1 MALGDRQRGCRGVLA
16 AGRLWD
22 RAEAEALLGKDH
34 GGILHRD
41 RWRAYEAC
49 CKVPSQLCQA
59 HLRREFQALAEP
71 PRPSRALAIVRRPAY
86 PFHHWHQFQDGQLT
100 RHAFLKALLPV
111 QWAFYEGL
119 ERARDHPGY
128 SRAATNLGEDLLRQW
143 DALWMFAFVEGVEP
157 AKNDAERTLRKA
169 VIWRKTSLSAHS
181 EAGSRF
187 VVADPH
193 PGRDG
198 TAQGPIHPGR
208 ADPKYA
214 LTCFQHRLSHPPE
227 PRAGALTIVEGL
239 GELGPQPFNGP
250 YGRPVGTWVDVYPTP
265 MAA

>member
-1 MALGDRQRGCRGVLA
+1 MIASGDAEAFLLQDG
-16 AGRLWD
+16 WD

-71 PRPSRALAIVRRPAY
+71 PGPSRALGQAPLAASHNL
-86 PFHHWHQFQDGQLT
+86 FHHWHQFQDGQLT

-143 DALWMFAFVEGVEP
+143 DALWTFAFVEGVEP

-187 VVADPH
+187 VERILTLV
-193 PGRDG
+193 G
-198 TAQGPIHPGR
+198 TARRRGLSILEGPTRTIKARLDVLP
-208 ADPKYA
+208 APA
-214 LTCFQHRLSHPPE
+214 LAST
-227 PRAGALTIVEGL
+227 
-239 GELGPQPFNGP
+239 
-250 YGRPVGTWVDVYPTP
+250 
-265 MAA
+265 